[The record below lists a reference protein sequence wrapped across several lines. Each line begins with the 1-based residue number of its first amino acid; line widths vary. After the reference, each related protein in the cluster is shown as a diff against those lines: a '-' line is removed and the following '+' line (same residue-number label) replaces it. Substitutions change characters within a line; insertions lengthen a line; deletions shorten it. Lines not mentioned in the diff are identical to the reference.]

1 MLKLIK
7 SNQKNYLA
15 KLDFILQKRKLQ
27 NPKIDKTV
35 KNIIQD
41 MELKF

>member
-7 SNQKNYLA
+7 SNQKNYLV
-15 KLDFILQKRKLQ
+15 KLDLILQKRKLQ

-41 MELKF
+41 VKKK